1 MTKVITD
8 IHPFMVKV
16 NKLYTIMEELGISIE
31 YGGVGGLN
39 IVDTEKDVT
48 YRLKD
53 MDSSEYSAQFPTGVE
68 FKLTFEEE

>member
-1 MTKVITD
+1 MTTMITEN
-8 IHPFMVKV
+8 HPFMKKV

-39 IVDTEKDVT
+39 IVDEESKKY

-53 MDSSEYSAQFPTGVE
+53 NDTSAYSPIFPTGVE
-68 FKLTFEEE
+68 FKLTFEK